1 VADKPSEQAQS
12 HRIKKKKEKGKKEK
26 QQLLSSCI
34 SSTSPTAIASKQIS
48 SPVDSAVRLGPC
60 ELWPR
65 PHAEPTEDSDPSST
79 RGAAFSIFLCGR
91 RLRPPV
97 LHRAHRATAMPAIGC
112 SRCSLD
118 PRRLPAARAAIRHR
132 CPGHHRPHAR
142 APPAIPSMGPCPCPQ

>member
-1 VADKPSEQAQS
+1 MDTVTQN
-12 HRIKKKKEKGKKEK
+12 KENGKKKEK

-34 SSTSPTAIASKQIS
+34 CLQADLEPRRLC
-48 SPVDSAVRLGPC
+48 VSAVRLGPC

-79 RGAAFSIFLCGR
+79 RGAAFSILLCGR

-97 LHRAHRATAMPAIGC
+97 LHRAHRATALPAIGC

-118 PRRLPAARAAIRHR
+118 PRRLPAALAAIRHR